1 MWACPETG
9 VANEVGRKIREGG
22 ALGAEWYEAVVAG
35 VQPEERQQEVRTEKL
50 PFVTW
55 RPF

>member
-35 VQPEERQQEVRTEKL
+35 VQPEERQRAVRTEKL